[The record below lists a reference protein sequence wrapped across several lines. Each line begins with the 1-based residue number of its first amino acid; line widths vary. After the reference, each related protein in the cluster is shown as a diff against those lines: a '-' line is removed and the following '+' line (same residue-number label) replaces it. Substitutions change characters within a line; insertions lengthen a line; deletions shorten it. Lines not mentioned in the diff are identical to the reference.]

1 MSRKMNDDLI
11 KNCEKCG
18 GTGYLPM
25 SEDDEEYSVLKDM
38 YGTDMIAGMARERCD
53 CLLEVQFQQWVG
65 GAIYNAETREE
76 SELLEHLDDDLFIR
90 ASHQQF
96 LAHWKH
102 TLRHQDF
109 TFFWRLVTD
118 SKMRDIFVGNDE
130 KFHALSSLVHNP
142 ELLVIRMGVL
152 SYKNVAMP
160 GLILEALKIRQFED
174 KPTWVVNDPDNPFK
188 AGHLAWSGELEYFL
202 EQNFDTVVLKD
213 ESNNGNSRN
222 NSNKKK
228 KGGPDIDFDSISL

>member
-1 MSRKMNDDLI
+1 MSRKRNTDLI

-18 GTGYLPM
+18 GKGYLRIK
-25 SEDDEEYSVLKDM
+25 EDDEEYNSLKEM
-38 YGTDMIAGMARERCD
+38 YGTDMIAGMASERCE

-65 GAIYNAETREE
+65 GAIYNAEDINETG
-76 SELLEHLDDDLFIR
+76 LLDRLDDDLFIR

-96 LAHWKH
+96 LAHWKRI
-102 TLRHQDF
+102 LREQEF

-130 KFHALSSLVHNP
+130 KFHALSSLVRNP

-188 AGHLAWSGELEYFL
+188 KGHLAWSGELEYFL
-202 EQNFDTVVLKD
+202 EQNFDTIVLKNA
-213 ESNNGNSRN
+213 SNGSNGN
-222 NSNKKK
+222 
-228 KGGPDIDFDSISL
+228 KGKNGEKDISDINDISL